1 MITDTLNGTFNTIT
15 LFEKRLGLENTY
27 LRLQDDAMNEALG
40 RNITGF
46 IHCRWK
52 ECQSN
57 L

>member
-1 MITDTLNGTFNTIT
+1 MITDTLNGTFNRIT